1 MELGPQSRVNLAVVS
16 DMDLVFHSN
25 MKRLLRPVCLLSLSN
40 ERLEIDRKYT
50 TVFLFF
56 SLHMPGSLV
65 LCLFS
70 TVKCRCW
77 QY

>member
-50 TVFLFF
+50 TVFCFF
-56 SLHMPGSLV
+56 HSICPALWFCVCSV
-65 LCLFS
+65 L
-70 TVKCRCW
+70 
-77 QY
+77 